1 MNLLVFILKKTEF
14 QDQILKHLAEAGI
27 KGGTVIDG
35 VGMAK
40 ALVDVEDI
48 PIFGPLRHIFSE
60 NKNLICKVMM
70 FVLENGQLSTA
81 RNIIKDIVGDLTAPN
96 TGIMFNI
103 PIAEVEG
110 YKK

>member
-1 MNLLVFILKKTEF
+1 MNLLVLILKKVEL
-14 QDQILKHLAEAGI
+14 QDEILRHLAEAGI

-40 ALVDVEDI
+40 ALVDLEDI
-48 PIFGPLRHIFSE
+48 PIFGTLRHVFSE
-60 NKNLICKVMM
+60 DQSLISKVMM
-70 FVLENGQLSTA
+70 FVLENGQLNQA
-81 RNIIKDIVGDLTAPN
+81 RNIIKEIIGDLTAPN